1 LTQSGWSFIWHKNI
15 IGPSTVPW
23 GTDVSFELSPSTIVL
38 IVLVDRKLVSHE
50 WMFPLMP
57 YCSSLCRSLSCGTVS
72 NALEKS
78 RMAMSTCCPLSC
90 SCKKSLIVVI
100 SWVSQEYPDLKPWFI
115 FDRILFFSRCFRRC
129 LQMMCSVFCRWLML
143 VILACSFLVGVFLL
157 FSSPDPKGHVRYC
170 HQLAS
175 VVRPL
180 TFHILIYSSETTGPN
195 GTNGAWDST
204 LRNVMSCQ

>member
-1 LTQSGWSFIWHKNI
+1 MPHLFAHSSRCLRSACSVRWWSSFLIILYSRQSSANKRTDELTQSGRSFIWHKNI
-15 IGPSTVPW
+15 IGQSTVPW
-23 GTDVSFELSPSTIVL
+23 GIPESTDVSFELSPSTIVL

-115 FDRILFFSRCFRRC
+115 FVRILFFSRCFRRC
-129 LQMMCSVFCRWLML
+129 LQMMCSS
-143 VILACSFLVGVFLL
+143 ILQVTDVS
-157 FSSPDPKGHVRYC
+157 D
-170 HQLAS
+170 
-175 VVRPL
+175 
-180 TFHILIYSSETTGPN
+180 TG
-195 GTNGAWDST
+195 
-204 LRNVMSCQ
+204 L